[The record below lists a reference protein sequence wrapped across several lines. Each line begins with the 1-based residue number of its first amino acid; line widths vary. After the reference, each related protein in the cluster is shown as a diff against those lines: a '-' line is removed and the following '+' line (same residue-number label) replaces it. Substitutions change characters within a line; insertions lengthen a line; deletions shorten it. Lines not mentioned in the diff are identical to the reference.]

1 MDAAR
6 PTCLPAISL
15 VMPAYNEAA
24 VIVTAVTEAVAALT
38 RDFAEYEL
46 IVVDDGSCD
55 DTAEAVSGL
64 LPDHP
69 RLRLVRHPANRGYGA
84 ALRTGF
90 EAARFGLVAFTDAD
104 AQFDLSDLA
113 RLAAFTE
120 SAPIVAGYRADRR
133 DPWRRKVLSKG
144 YNLLTRALLGTRV
157 RDCDCA
163 LKVFRRGVLAE
174 LLPRSRGFFVNAEM
188 LTRARQL
195 GHAVVEVAVTH
206 RPRRGGWSK
215 VSLLE
220 VPRTLKTLAK
230 FWWSDIAFGP
240 RPRRFEPLRVVIA
253 GRMEA
258 ALFQPAPEPPPSST
272 PARPVGLPAPR
283 RVPA

>member
-6 PTCLPAISL
+6 PTRLPAISL

-24 VIVTAVTEAVAALT
+24 VIVIAVTEAAAALT
-38 RDFAEYEL
+38 RDFADYEL
-46 IVVDDGSCD
+46 IIVDDGSCD
-55 DTAEAVSGL
+55 DTADAVEEL
-64 LPDHP
+64 LPRFR
-69 RLRLVRHPANRGYGA
+69 RLRLVRHPVNRGYGA

-90 EAARFGLVAFTDAD
+90 EAARHGLVAFTDAD
-104 AQFDLSDLA
+104 GQFDLADLA
-113 RLAAFTE
+113 RLAALTE
-120 SAPIVAGYRADRR
+120 SAPIVAGYRADRH

-163 LKVFRRGVLAE
+163 LKVFRRTVVAE

-206 RPRRGGWSK
+206 RPRRGGCSK
-215 VSLLE
+215 VSLAE

-230 FWWSDIAFGP
+230 FWWAEVAFGP
-240 RPRRFEPLRVVIA
+240 RPRRFEPVRAVIA
-253 GRMEA
+253 GRFEA
-258 ALFQPAPEPPPSST
+258 ALFRPAPAPPPASQS
-272 PARPVGLPAPR
+272 ARPVAPPAPR

>member
-6 PTCLPAISL
+6 PTRLPAISL

-24 VIVTAVTEAVAALT
+24 VIAPAVTEATAALA
-38 RDFAEYEL
+38 RHFVEYEL

-55 DTAEAVSGL
+55 GTADAVGGL
-64 LPDHP
+64 MPHHP
-69 RLRLVRHPANRGYGA
+69 RLRLFRHRVNRGYGA

-90 EAARFGLVAFTDAD
+90 EAARYGLVAFTDAD
-104 AQFDLSDLA
+104 GQFDLADLA
-113 RLAAFTE
+113 RLAALAE
-120 SAPIVAGYRADRR
+120 SAPVVAGYRADRQ

-144 YNLLTRALLGTRV
+144 YNLLTRAVLGTRV

-163 LKVFRRGVLAE
+163 LKVFRRDVLAD
-174 LLPRSRGFFVNAEM
+174 LMPRSRGFFVNAEM

-195 GHAVVEVAVTH
+195 GHAVVEAAVTH
-206 RPRRGGWSK
+206 RPRRGGRSK

-220 VPRTLKTLAK
+220 VPRTLRTLAK
-230 FWWSDIAFGP
+230 FWWSEVAFGP
-240 RPRRFEPLRVVIA
+240 RPRRFEPVRAVIA
-253 GRMEA
+253 GRMGGV
-258 ALFQPAPEPPPSST
+258 FRPASEPLPVSRLV
-272 PARPVGLPAPR
+272 RPVAPPGPL